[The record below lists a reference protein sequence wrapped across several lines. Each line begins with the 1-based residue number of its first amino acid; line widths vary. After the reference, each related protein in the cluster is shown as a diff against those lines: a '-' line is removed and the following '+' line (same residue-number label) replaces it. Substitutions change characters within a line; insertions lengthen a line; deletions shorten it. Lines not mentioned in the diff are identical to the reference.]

1 MDSTSKQE
9 AKRVFVLGALGAGKS
24 TVLNNISAAGMSTDS
39 VRFAASNSLAGC
51 TKAFNYDFVP
61 FPKGEQIQ
69 LIDSPGLAD
78 PSIPLDVWVRLYN
91 SQIAE
96 AIGGI
101 DLVII
106 VIEYA
111 ERPST
116 KEFKDFAVLNQ
127 ALKSIKSEKI
137 VILFNKCSDQIDE
150 QDVKD
155 FYEACCS

>member
-1 MDSTSKQE
+1 M
-9 AKRVFVLGALGAGKS
+9 
-24 TVLNNISAAGMSTDS
+24 
-39 VRFAASNSLAGC
+39 
-51 TKAFNYDFVP
+51 
-61 FPKGEQIQ
+61 
-69 LIDSPGLAD
+69 
-78 PSIPLDVWVRLYN
+78 WVRLYN

-127 ALKSIKSEKI
+127 AVKAIKSEKI
-137 VILFNKCSDQIDE
+137 VILFNKCFDQIDE